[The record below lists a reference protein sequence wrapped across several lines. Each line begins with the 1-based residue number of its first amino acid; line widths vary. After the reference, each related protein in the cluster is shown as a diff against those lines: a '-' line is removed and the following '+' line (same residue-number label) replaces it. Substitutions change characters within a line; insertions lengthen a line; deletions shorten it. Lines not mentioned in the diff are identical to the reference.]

1 MCSSQGYALSKH
13 CGHHRWQAASHNY
26 YIADQHYAYQ
36 FSLHSIRC
44 HASKVELIYASVPV
58 ALSHVPH
65 LIQAQQDYQ
74 ELSQSMGLNAHI
86 VSEKFKQP
94 LLVTNAHGS
103 KQESS
108 IPVRITFCRDTKP
121 MLSSNWISNHQ
132 GKPLAIEL
140 KNMFRQNR

>member
-86 VSEKFKQP
+86 ISEKFKQP
-94 LLVTNAHGS
+94 VTVTDAHGL
-103 KQESS
+103 KQKVS
-108 IPVRITFCRDTKP
+108 IPVRITFCRDTEP
-121 MLSSNWISNHQ
+121 TLSSTMVPMSRN
-132 GKPLAIEL
+132 KPLFIEL
-140 KNMFRQNR
+140 NQLFQDQ